1 MVVTGCQENKSC
13 SKVLNFLERLDDR
26 IRCTHE
32 ETVAVVNPLED
43 IGETG
48 FIVNTT
54 MLCTGEIT
62 LVKQDPSWIPQRYVL
77 VKQDRS

>member
-13 SKVLNFLERLDDR
+13 SKVLNFWEMLVDR

-32 ETVAVVNPLED
+32 ETVAVVKPLED